1 MARRIHGTMIS
12 VRSSN
17 YTRSSIM
24 TPRPLVLESQMGP
37 MHHPVIID
45 GYGAFDGMIIC

>member
-1 MARRIHGTMIS
+1 MAKCIHDTVVS
-12 VRSSN
+12 VSSKV
-17 YTRSSIM
+17 

-45 GYGAFDGMIIC
+45 GYGAFGGMKIC